1 MNPMNT
7 NDDVKVKVAA
17 KADTVSSMPVVVI
30 LLVSVV
36 VLLISGTPS
45 GY

>member
-1 MNPMNT
+1 MHPMKN

-17 KADTVSSMPVVVI
+17 KADTLSPMPAVVL